1 MKEVKNFFCN
11 LDVFYNLELLFSE
24 NFEDLMCLIDI
35 LFFGIELN
43 LFIFKLDVDMI
54 CQYVDIILLIF
65 SFVLNEF
72 NIVKVDLKYFEE
84 KIILD
89 MVCSLNCEIVYVLE
103 EGINKI
109 LEININ
115 GKVVENFFIDCSL
128 FYMIFCFDGVIYVN
142 FEKKFVYVNILKNF
156 DKVYNFIC
164 KDDKEGVWFL
174 RGIIF
179 SVNNELIVCFKL
191 WKER

>member
-1 MKEVKNFFCN
+1 MKEKKNFFGN

-24 NFEDLMCLIDI
+24 NFDDLMFLIDI

-72 NIVKVDLKYFEE
+72 NIVKVELKYFED

-89 MVCSLNCEIVYVLE
+89 MVCSLNCEIVYVFV
-103 EGINKI
+103 EGIKKI

-115 GKVVENFFIDCSL
+115 GNVVENFFIKCSL
-128 FYMIFCFDGVIYVN
+128 CYMVFCFDGVIYVN
-142 FEKKFVYVNILKNF
+142 FEKKFVFFNIFKIFN
-156 DKVYNFIC
+156 KV
-164 KDDKEGVWFL
+164 
-174 RGIIF
+174 
-179 SVNNELIVCFKL
+179 
-191 WKER
+191 